1 VRPEPEAEP
10 LAAESLA
17 EHFRLPQLWGRRGFW
32 QIRLRWAVAPVMIV
46 GALLAEALGFELDRT
61 AIFALAIASPLYN
74 AVFAVVFRRLE
85 PRMAADPDLERL
97 LVVVEVVVDY
107 GVMLLLLHYTGGAT
121 SPLLLLLLL
130 HVLIGAVQ
138 FSAGTAYLFAA
149 LASAG
154 PWVLLLGQLEGW
166 WVPSPLSYR
175 GESLDLLARPGAA
188 ALLLGA
194 FTVTR
199 FRAAAMVP
207 RAMEQLRRGVER
219 LGVATAEIE
228 RLLADRVQFTL
239 QVAHNL
245 RAPLAAGLGMIELL
259 RTGRMGELDPRQAAL
274 LARLDE
280 RLRALDR
287 AAGQLLTI
295 ARTRDFSTE
304 IPDVLVDPADLAA
317 EVRDTFAEDAAA
329 RGLRFVVTVEPD
341 LPPVESGVDLLEE
354 MMENLVSNALR
365 YTPSGGVVDVRFERG
380 DPGELRIVVV
390 DSGIGI
396 PKGERA
402 NLFQEFYRASNA
414 KRHSPA
420 GTGLGLA
427 LVKRTVDRHHGR
439 VSLSSEE
446 GVGTQVVVEIPVRR
460 VGGPSPPPTAPEG
473 RAAAAQTEDAV
484 ASAASS
490 NEVS

>member
-1 VRPEPEAEP
+1 MRVEPEAAP
-10 LAAESLA
+10 LATESLA

-32 QIRLRWAVAPVMIV
+32 QIRLRWAVAPMMILGLV
-46 GALLAEALGFELDRT
+46 VAEALGFELDRP
-61 AIFALAIASPLYN
+61 AILAIAIASPLYN
-74 AVFAVVFRRLE
+74 AVFAFVFRRYE
-85 PRMAADPDLERL
+85 ARIAADRELERL
-97 LVVVEVVVDY
+97 LVVIEVVVDY
-107 GVMLLLLHYTGGAT
+107 GVMLLLLHVTGGAA

-130 HVLIGAVQ
+130 HVLVGAIQ

-154 PWVLLLGQLEGW
+154 PWVLLVGQVAGW
-166 WVPSPLSYR
+166 WTPSPLAFR
-175 GESLDLLARPGAA
+175 GETLDLIARPDAA
-188 ALLLGA
+188 ALLLGS
-194 FTVTR
+194 FTVTL
-199 FRAAAMVP
+199 FLAATMVS
-207 RAMEQLRRGVER
+207 RIMSQLRHGVEK

-245 RAPLAAGLGMIELL
+245 RAPLSAGLGMLELL
-259 RTGRMGELDPRQAAL
+259 RTGRMGELDPRQSAL
-274 LARLDE
+274 LARLDD

-304 IPDVLVDPADLAA
+304 IPDVMVDPRDLAA
-317 EVRDTFAEDAAA
+317 EVRETFEEEAKSL
-329 RGLRFVVTVEPD
+329 GLRFVVTVEPD

-365 YTPSGGVVDVRFERG
+365 YTPEGGVVDVRFERG
-380 DPGELRIVVV
+380 EPGELRIVVV
-390 DSGIGI
+390 DTGIGI
-396 PKGERA
+396 PQAEQSR
-402 NLFQEFYRASNA
+402 LFQEFFRGSNA

-439 VSLSSEE
+439 VRLTSEE
-446 GVGTQVVVEIPVRR
+446 GAGTQVVVEIPVRR
-460 VGGPSPPPTAPEG
+460 VGAP
-473 RAAAAQTEDAV
+473 AAATA
-484 ASAASS
+484 ASAETEATATSAKAS
-490 NEVS
+490 